1 MKRILILLATLTL
14 SAASAHGNEGKP
26 VGQLRARDAHALL
39 WLPDGRLLFGHH
51 DGVQVSPDQGSTW
64 KKLFDKPDFDAMN
77 LQLAGRSIIL
87 AGHGVYA
94 TSPDGKRWM
103 NRTPEGLG
111 GKDLHGYAVD
121 PGNAAR
127 HYAWEA
133 GTGLYGST
141 DSGATWRPLTAQ
153 KLPPDVM
160 KLAAGPKG
168 TLYAL
173 SARAGLWRSTNSG
186 KSFTALQTPEA
197 QPTTLSVAADGALWV
212 GGKSGVWRQQGH
224 AWARISDEAALL
236 IAVNPKR
243 PAEAVWVDPQGAV
256 HRTDH

>member
-103 NRTPEGLG
+103 NRTPKGLG

-153 KLPPDVM
+153 KLPPDV
-160 KLAAGPKG
+160 KESNLATKQSANAVVGEAEKLVKEFCDAGGAAKRKNLAAWMQR
-168 TLYAL
+168 LYRTEGFHDDAL
-173 SARAGLWRSTNSG
+173 EMVY
-186 KSFTALQTPEA
+186 K
-197 QPTTLSVAADGALWV
+197 VAT
-212 GGKSGVWRQQGH
+212 GGK
-224 AWARISDEAALL
+224 ALPE
-236 IAVNPKR
+236 PKKR
-243 PAEAVWVDPQGAV
+243 
-256 HRTDH
+256 